1 MDFQSRRVNNPPVD
15 FEKFFSLVRSETLY
29 ALNQATK
36 SNPLRLTASF
46 DLGHKTVSEI
56 GGRFIEEYVTQVLS
70 LHFLNNKDFKFEYLS
85 SRSLGDYKIESRL
98 NASFVLYVD
107 IKAQHLTIREETEKY
122 YKQNNIS
129 QKKPGESHPN
139 LISYEKAKEF
149 FGDQA
154 RALEDIAIFNV
165 KYSPDIVKGEVD
177 FNIQE
182 SSADHLFLLRTLSES
197 NLSFGALGKG
207 QIQLSRLNNLVFES
221 RSKAQF
227 LDLVLR
233 IAAKPRSTRGTSTAN

>member
-1 MDFQSRRVNNPPVD
+1 MDFES
-15 FEKFFSLVRSETLY
+15 FFKSVRSETLY
-29 ALNQATK
+29 ALNQAIK
-36 SNPLRLTASF
+36 SNPLKLRASF

-56 GGRFIEEYVTQVLS
+56 GGRFIEEYVTQILS
-70 LHFLNNKDFKFEYLS
+70 SHFSANQDFKFEYLS

-98 NASFVLYVD
+98 NTSLVLYVD

-139 LISYEKAKEF
+139 LISFEKAKEF
-149 FGDQA
+149 FADQT

-165 KYSPDIVKGEVD
+165 KYAPDIDQGQVD

-182 SSADHLFLLRTLSES
+182 SISDHLFLLRTLSES
-197 NLSFGALGKG
+197 NLSYGALGKG
-207 QIQLSRLNNLVFES
+207 QIQLSRLNNLVFEN

-233 IAAKPRSTRGTSTAN
+233 IAAKPRTTRGSSAAN